1 MEYKLINWLFI
12 LLIIFEFK
20 SICFYFVNFVKRKMF
35 YLKWNFFK
43 ICEFFKIIVIL
54 VIFRNICVMFLSNK
68 IEYDLLEVY
77 IFERN

>member
-1 MEYKLINWLFI
+1 
-12 LLIIFEFK
+12 
-20 SICFYFVNFVKRKMF
+20 MF

-43 ICEFFKIIVIL
+43 FFKIIVIL
-54 VIFRNICVMFLSNK
+54 VIFCNICVMFLSNK

>member
-1 MEYKLINWLFI
+1 
-12 LLIIFEFK
+12 
-20 SICFYFVNFVKRKMF
+20 MF

-54 VIFRNICVMFLSNK
+54 VIFCNICVMFLSNK